1 MAKSKY
7 DSIETARELIEEVA
21 AHGLS
26 TKEVDICRAQ
36 DIFGHS
42 SESELRALA
51 QSREEFF
58 GRQSIHSLFYFTIFH
73 NWSWETAVQFWNKH
87 SNIEHENADKLRKEV
102 EELKRVLSAR
112 DSLIKSMEVSRNY
125 DREKRAELEEENRKL
140 REEHQESRLEN
151 AGNEMEVQR
160 LKAKLFDMMEA
171 MEKRGA

>member
-7 DSIETARELIEEVA
+7 DSIKTAEELMKEVDA
-21 AHGLS
+21 RGIS
-26 TKEVDICRAQ
+26 TKEEDICRAQ

-42 SESELRALA
+42 SVEELKGLA
-51 QSREEFF
+51 RK
-58 GRQSIHSLFYFTIFH
+58 RRSLFYFIAFKI
-73 NWSWETAVQFWNKH
+73 WGWEDAVRFWNET
-87 SNIEHENADKLRKEV
+87 SNIDYENAKKLREEV
-102 EELKRVLSAR
+102 EDLKRTISAR
-112 DSLIKSMEVSRNY
+112 DKLIKSMEVSRNY

>member
-1 MAKSKY
+1 MKSKY
-7 DSIETARELIEEVA
+7 DSIKTARELIEEVA
-21 AHGLS
+21 FHGIS
-26 TKEVDICRAQ
+26 TKEEDICRAQ

-42 SESELRALA
+42 TVSELSALA
-51 QSREEFF
+51 RSKEEF
-58 GRQSIHSLFYFTIFH
+58 GNQSIRSLFYFIAFKI
-73 NWSWETAVQFWNKH
+73 WGWEDAVQFWNET
-87 SNIEHENADKLRKEV
+87 SNIDYENAKKLRKEV
-102 EELKRVLSAR
+102 EDLKRTISAR
-112 DSLIKSMEVSRNY
+112 DKLIKSMEDSRNY